1 MFVWLVWARLARLAR
16 LGSSGLVW
24 ARLARLGSYGSSGSS
39 GVVWTVEEQNL
50 KDKLSYHSR
59 WPILNYRVLSYD
71 MCVRSERLG
80 LAVLTNSGIR

>member
-1 MFVWLVWARLARLAR
+1 MFVWLVWARLGRLGSS
-16 LGSSGLVW
+16 GSSGLVW
-24 ARLARLGSYGSSGSS
+24 LVWARLGRLGSSGSS